1 MKTPSTT
8 KVDKQPRRASKD
20 VSVDKLHPASDMGK
34 RAKGGDKVSNQ
45 GLPSRKK
52 SSGVSSTPAKKPARP

>member
-1 MKTPSTT
+1 MKM
-8 KVDKQPRRASKD
+8 KQDKQPRRASKD

-45 GLPSRKK
+45 GMPKAK
-52 SSGVSSTPAKKPARP
+52 SAKGAQTTTAKKPARP